1 MKPQRG
7 EINTSSYHNAYMSYL
22 LKMFRMHSSSVLVFL
37 VAVTLV
43 ACERENPASASIEP
57 ETPVASF
64 AAPSQNSPKNG
75 AIITTGFRARLGWR
89 VVPGAA
95 KYHVEVWTD
104 DASGSLTHN
113 LLADTTSFVLDSL
126 NRTTYYWH
134 VQGLSPAR
142 LTGPWSSVRRFTV
155 LGPQ

>member
-1 MKPQRG
+1 
-7 EINTSSYHNAYMSYL
+7 
-22 LKMFRMHSSSVLVFL
+22 MFRTHPSSLLVFL
-37 VAVTLV
+37 VAAAFV
-43 ACERENPASASIEP
+43 ACERENAASASIEP
-57 ETPVASF
+57 ETPIAPF
-64 AAPSQNSPKNG
+64 AAPSPNSPKDG

-89 VVPGAA
+89 VVPGAT
-95 KYHVEVWTD
+95 KYHVEVWSD
-104 DASGSLTHN
+104 DASGSLTHD

-142 LTGPWSSVRRFTV
+142 LTGPWSAVRRFTV